1 MEFTKEEIALMKQ
14 LGIKPPKQSRK
25 KADKEASVK
34 ISLDE
39 KSGEITNICKCCGS
53 TTITYVDFVKRF
65 DCEGYAI
72 NTVEV
77 PSHRV
82 TERMVY
88 NVVQCIAC
96 RNEVLLENYEVK
108 ELVRLINNLRRYTKV
123 IYEE

>member
-25 KADKEASVK
+25 KADKEAPVK

-53 TTITYVDFVKRF
+53 VTKTFCDFVKRD
-65 DCEGYAI
+65 DCDGYAI
-72 NTVEV
+72 KTVEV

-82 TERMVY
+82 TEKMAY

-96 RNEVLLENYEVK
+96 RNEVLLESYEVK